1 MPWIRSGDNAAT
13 YPPLMMIAG
22 MKGADERTV
31 NEAAGF
37 VFRCAFQSGAH
48 MTDYRVD
55 VGTAYM
61 IGGART
67 DELVRLCVRA
77 GLLEQVT
84 EKGLRYWKL
93 VEDPEFIH
101 IRLRKEVEWER
112 QQRNDTRDPGLR
124 APVLLRDGDQC
135 RWCAKRVEWRGRTTN
150 RTGTLD
156 HLHPGQPGTVETMV
170 VACKACNSARQANA
184 QWEADHPL
192 RPAPPAPLYG
202 RWTAEYLTEN
212 GYPTEPNIGPSDAT
226 QQPQARPSGADTAP
240 ERVRPATT
248 ASDGRATSAGPDG
261 PPPEKYPEKSKGRS
275 DRTSSAGSG
284 LAGSGVGSSGV
295 GSGSGHGGSDSG
307 PPAPARR
314 RRGRRGSRRA
324 RVEGGQA

>member
-13 YPPLMMIAG
+13 YPPLMSIAG
-22 MKGADERTV
+22 MRGADERTV

-48 MTDYRVD
+48 MTDYLVD

-67 DELVRLCVRA
+67 DELLRLCQRA
-77 GLLEQVT
+77 GIFT
-84 EKGLRYWKL
+84 EVKDKGLRYFKL
-93 VEDPEFIH
+93 IEDPEFIH
-101 IRLRKEVEWER
+101 IRLRKEIEWER

-135 RWCAKRVEWRGRTTN
+135 RWCTKRVEWRGRTTN

-170 VACKACNSARQANA
+170 VACKACNSARQANP

-192 RPAPPAPLYG
+192 LAAPRAPLYG

-248 ASDGRATSAGPDG
+248 ASDGRATSAGPDH
-261 PPPEKYPEKSKGRS
+261 PPPKKSPDKSKGRS

-284 LAGSGVGSSGV
+284 QVGSVLGSSGV
-295 GSGSGHGGSDSG
+295 GSGSGEGL
-307 PPAPARR
+307 PQPKPR
-314 RRGRRGSRRA
+314 RRGRRGGGA
-324 RVEGGQA
+324 R